1 MIPLVLLFLF
11 GASCLW
17 LIVDGLKRRGGIFEF
32 SFLAG
37 CGLFGFLFAQA
48 IGVVSSPG
56 LAPEAGICKSLIMS
70 MLCVAAIYFGWKMP
84 LPKQHVNTSRAPF
97 SLKWMY
103 RCGVACVIAGTY
115 GSVKLAGLTGGV
127 LGLNAVQG
135 RHALVF
141 RGLPVLYVFLSVYS
155 YLGLI
160 LVTLTALRLRSWLHA
175 LPAALPV
182 LHSLANIVLA
192 GRRTEFV
199 LLSLIVGC
207 VLYFSRRVAPP
218 RMLAVALMP
227 LAMLAM
233 FLAPAYRS
241 RTTAGRWGQLGQIS
255 TSETLHDVFSGTEGE
270 FWTEAYLMEVADTQ
284 GLYQFGMGFYNT
296 FVKYFVP
303 KLIVG
308 EEFKQK
314 LFVDAPSALTAS
326 NRFGWTVPYGM
337 VPTGPFSVFEQFWY
351 FGAAC
356 FFFLARWMKRHW
368 VRALAGDFWSQV
380 VYSVTLTYAVAAV
393 TTDFFSIYNPL
404 FMFILPVTALTAITG
419 SMRLMAEP
427 YAGAPIPTR

>member
-1 MIPLVLLFLF
+1 MISYVLLALF

-17 LIVDGLKRRGGIFEF
+17 LTADGLKRRGGIFEF
-32 SFLAG
+32 SFLGG
-37 CGLFGFLFAQA
+37 CGLFGFLFAQGV
-48 IGVVSSPG
+48 GVVSNAG
-56 LAPEAGICKSLIMS
+56 MAPEAGVCKALIMS
-70 MLCVAAIYFGWKMP
+70 TLCAAALYFGWKMP
-84 LPKQHVNTSRAPF
+84 LPKQPVNPFRLPF
-97 SLKWMY
+97 SMKWMY
-103 RCGVACVIAGTY
+103 RIGVACIIVGTY
-115 GSVKLAGLTGGV
+115 GSIKLAGLFGGV
-127 LGLNAVQG
+127 LAVNAAPS
-135 RHALVF
+135 RHAVVF

-175 LPAALPV
+175 APAALPI
-182 LHSLANIVLA
+182 LHSLGDIVLA

-199 LLSLIVGC
+199 LLGLILGC

-218 RMLAVALMP
+218 RMLAVVLVS

-241 RTTAGRWGQLGQIS
+241 RTTARRWGQLGQIS
-255 TSETLHDVFSGTEGE
+255 VSETMQRVFSGTEGE

-314 LFVDAPSALTAS
+314 LFVDVPTALTAP

-356 FFFLARWMKRHW
+356 FFFLARWMKRLW
-368 VRALAGDFWSQV
+368 IRALAGDFWSQV
-380 VYSVTLTYAVAAV
+380 IYSVTLTYAVAAV